1 MGKKNSQKKVK
12 HIPMRMCIVTKE
24 KKPKADLVRVV
35 RVGEVVK
42 VDPKGKERGRGAN
55 MVMNVKIF
63 DEAVKKHIL
72 ERALKI
78 KRKLRAEEVKIL
90 RSDFAK
96 AIELKKFRQGYKPVV
111 IRVDKE
117 KLKRVLNSDK

>member
-1 MGKKNSQKKVK
+1 MGKKNPQKKVK

-24 KKPKADLVRVV
+24 KKAKVDLIRIVKI
-35 RVGEVVK
+35 GEIVK

-55 MVMNVKIF
+55 IVMDVKVF

-78 KRKLRAEEVKIL
+78 KRKLKPEEIKSL
-90 RSDFAK
+90 RSDFIRAV
-96 AIELKKFRQGYKPVV
+96 ELKKFRQGYKPVV

-117 KLKRVLNSDK
+117 KLEKVLSLDK